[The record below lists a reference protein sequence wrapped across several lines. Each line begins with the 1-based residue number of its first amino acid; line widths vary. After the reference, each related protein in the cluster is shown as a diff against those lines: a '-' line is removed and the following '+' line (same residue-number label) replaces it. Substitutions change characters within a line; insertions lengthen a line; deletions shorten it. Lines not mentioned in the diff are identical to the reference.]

1 MYLVVIGLNH
11 KTSPIEIREKISFPE
26 NRLPEALS
34 TLSCHPSI
42 SECAILSTCN
52 RTEIIA
58 LSPQSDFLE
67 DHLIR
72 FLSEFHSI
80 DPAIFQ
86 SHLYFHT
93 GSMAAA
99 HLFKV
104 AAGLDSMVLGEP
116 QILKQVRDSF
126 ALASSVQSIGRIL
139 NGLFRS
145 AIVVGK
151 RARTETQIGAGGFSV
166 GHAAVELA
174 QSIFGSLNNASILI
188 LGAGKMSELT
198 ANHLIS
204 NGAKLIFVANR
215 THERA
220 ITLAEKLG
228 GTAIRY
234 DDFPDKLL
242 SADIVLSSTSS
253 PHYILRKDSL
263 AQMMRKRR
271 GKPIFMID
279 IALPRDIEPEA
290 ADIENL
296 FLYDIDDLEEIVSDM
311 VHGREAE
318 IHKVERIIQEEVV
331 RFMDWWRSLNAAP
344 IVSQLQH
351 KHNKLKEE
359 ELARLKRQLPELST
373 HSWECIEAAMKSL
386 TTKITRDPIG
396 RLKEAATSDETTKQY
411 TLLGAAKEIFALVE
425 ENDTHD
431 TAIQSISITSEDTE
445 P

>member
-11 KTSPIEIREKISFPE
+11 KTSPIEIREKLSFPE

-34 TLSCHPSI
+34 VLSRHPSI

-72 FLSEFHSI
+72 FLSEFHNI
-80 DPAIFQ
+80 QPDIFQ

-93 GSMAAA
+93 GSIAAS
-99 HLFKV
+99 HLFRV

-126 ALASSVQSIGRIL
+126 AAGLSAQSIGRVL
-139 NGLFRS
+139 NGLFRF
-145 AIVVGK
+145 AITAGK

-220 ITLAEKLG
+220 VSLAEKLG
-228 GTAIRY
+228 GAAIRY
-234 DDFPDKLL
+234 DDFPEKLL
-242 SADIVLSSTSS
+242 SADIVISSTSS
-253 PHYILRKDSL
+253 PHFILRKDAL

-290 ADIENL
+290 GTIENL

-311 VHGREAE
+311 VHGREVE
-318 IHKVERIIQEEVV
+318 VQKVERIVEEEVV
-331 RFMDWWRSLNAAP
+331 KFMDWWRSLNAAP
-344 IVSQLQH
+344 IVSQLQR
-351 KHNKLKEE
+351 KHNRFKEE
-359 ELARLKRQLPELST
+359 ELARLRRQLPDLSE

-396 RLKEAATSDETTKQY
+396 RLKEAATMDETSKQY
-411 TLLGAAKEIFALVE
+411 TLLDAAQEIFALPE
-425 ENDTHD
+425 ENESFDTHS
-431 TAIQSISITSEDTE
+431 QSCANTSEDSE